1 MPSVALRRSSS
12 TPTWARCLACLA
24 LAGLLAPALAAAQL
38 TEEEAVR
45 RALARPEL
53 RDLFEGEVDAARGEA
68 IRAGLWPNPVLS
80 YSREQTRGGPAA
92 AQDDL
97 ALLTQTFDL
106 SGKRG
111 LRSDAAGRRVEATR
125 ARGTSTRLALE
136 AEVRVRFHELL
147 AAERRVSAAAEAL
160 GRVQVLATTVG
171 QRQAAGDVSGYDRG
185 RLERERASIAARAS
199 VESAGLARAQARLAG
214 LLGGQ
219 QVHSVTGELLP
230 EGAPVALDALA
241 SRVTARPDLR
251 ALAEEAEAGALD
263 ARAGG
268 RAWIPE
274 LTLQGGYK
282 GSVVQ
287 DERLNGFAVG
297 LSLPFPLF
305 DRGQDEALRGGGRAR
320 AARAR
325 LVLETDAAT
334 AEVRGLHAQASG
346 LAEAARR
353 FRTDAVQTSRRL
365 ITTADAAYRGGEL
378 GILELVDAHRGALD
392 AEIQALDLELTARRA
407 RIDLD
412 LATGGATR

>member
-1 MPSVALRRSSS
+1 MLPTDGRRTSRR
-12 TPTWARCLACLA
+12 PTLARCLL
-24 LAGLLAPALAAAQL
+24 LAGMLAPLSASAQL
-38 TEEEAVR
+38 TEDEAVR
-45 RALARPEL
+45 RALSRPEV
-53 RDLFEGEVDAARGEA
+53 RDLVEGEVDAARGEA

-80 YSREQTRGGPAA
+80 YSREQTKGGPAA
-92 AQDDL
+92 ARDDF
-97 ALLTQTFDL
+97 ALLSQTFDL

-111 LRSDAAGRRVEATR
+111 LRGDAAGRRVEATR

-136 AEVRVRFHELL
+136 AEVRARFHELL
-147 AAERRVSAAAEAL
+147 AAERRVSATDEAL
-160 GRVQVLATTVG
+160 RRIAALATAVG

-185 RLERERASIAARAS
+185 RLERERASIAARAA
-199 VESAGLARAQARLAG
+199 VESAGLTRAQARLAG

-219 QVHSVTGELLP
+219 EVPFVAGELLP
-230 EGAPVALDALA
+230 EGAPAAIDALA
-241 SRVTARPDLR
+241 SRVTTRPDLR

-268 RAWIPE
+268 RARIPE

-282 GSVVQ
+282 GSAIQ
-287 DERLNGFAVG
+287 DERANGFAVG
-297 LSLPFPLF
+297 ISVPFPLF
-305 DRGQDEALRGGGRAR
+305 DRGQDEALRGEGRAR

-334 AEVRGLHAQASG
+334 AEVRGLYAQATG

-365 ITTADAAYRGGEL
+365 IAMADAAYRGGEL

-392 AEIQALDLELTARRA
+392 AELQALDLDLTARRA

-412 LATGGATR
+412 LATGGTNR

>member
-1 MPSVALRRSSS
+1 MPSAARRRRTSS
-12 TPTWARCLACLA
+12 TPTLARCLV
-24 LAGLLAPALAAAQL
+24 LAGLLAPGIALAQL
-38 TEEEAVR
+38 TEEEAVL
-45 RALARPEL
+45 RALARPEV
-53 RDLFEGEVDAARGEA
+53 RDLVEGEVDAARGEA

-80 YSREQTRGGPAA
+80 YAREQTRGGPAA

-97 ALLTQTFDL
+97 ALLTQAFDL

-111 LRSDAAGRRVEATR
+111 LRGDAAGRRLEATR
-125 ARGTSTRLALE
+125 ARGASTRLALE
-136 AEVRVRFHELL
+136 AETRLRFHELL
-147 AAERRVSAAAEAL
+147 AAERRVSAATEAL
-160 GRVQVLATTVG
+160 RRADALATTVG

-185 RLERERASIAARAS
+185 RLDRERASIAARAS

-214 LLGGQ
+214 LLGGRELP
-219 QVHSVTGELLP
+219 SVAGELLP
-230 EGAPVALDALA
+230 EGAPAPLEALA
-241 SRVTARPDLR
+241 SRLPVRPDLR

-282 GSVVQ
+282 GSVIQ

-297 LSLPFPLF
+297 ISFPFPLF
-305 DRGQDEALRGGGRAR
+305 DRGQDEALRGGGRER

-325 LVLETDAAT
+325 LALETDAAT
-334 AEVRGLHAQASG
+334 AEVRGLHSQATG
-346 LAEAARR
+346 LVEAARR
-353 FRTDAVQTSRRL
+353 FRGEAVQTSRRL
-365 ITTADAAYRGGEL
+365 ITTAEAAYRGGEL

-392 AEIQALDLELTARRA
+392 AELQALDLDLAARRA

-412 LATGGATR
+412 LATGGTPR